1 MLITI
6 IILSV
11 VNICVTALLIRHMSL
26 VRAWQDHTNELQKNI
41 DILRLARHDERIKYL
56 DDLIES
62 EREKQLYINRSL
74 DHINTIDN
82 MVNLAKRQN

>member
-41 DILRLARHDERIKYL
+41 DILRLANRI
-56 DDLIES
+56 
-62 EREKQLYINRSL
+62 
-74 DHINTIDN
+74 
-82 MVNLAKRQN
+82 